1 MTRITQISAAALLAV
16 FASTAFVPVAN
27 AHGKKVWC
35 KQVSAKIFRTA
46 CETQKPRRYQSPT
59 SQQPV
64 VRVQNFRG
72 ADIVV
77 GPSGSGN
84 NGNGGQG
91 GANGGGAAG
100 GRP

>member
-16 FASTAFVPVAN
+16 FASTSFVPVAN

-35 KQVSAKIFRTA
+35 KQVSAKVFRTA

-59 SQQPV
+59 SQQPIRV
-64 VRVQNFRG
+64 VNFRG
-72 ADIVV
+72 AEIVSD
-77 GPSGSGN
+77 G
-84 NGNGGQG
+84 GNGGG
-91 GANGGGAAG
+91 GNGGSGGNGGGGGAAG

>member
-35 KQVSAKIFRTA
+35 KQASAKVFRTS
-46 CETQKPRRYQSPT
+46 CEEFVRKRPARYPT
-59 SQQPV
+59 FQPV